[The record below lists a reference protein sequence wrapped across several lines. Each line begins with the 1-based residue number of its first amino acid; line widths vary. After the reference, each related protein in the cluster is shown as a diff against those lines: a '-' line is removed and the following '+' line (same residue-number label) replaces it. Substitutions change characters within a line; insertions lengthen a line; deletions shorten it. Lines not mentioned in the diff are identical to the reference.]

1 VGIELFNLRIT
12 SYFYK
17 PGNAQTPSNT
27 GSFSHQENRTASK
40 GNITTSLKGHSPG
53 VISKIHSGKS
63 SFSNFEY
70 HGGDIDKFDKLLIS
84 VRYYLLRITTLI

>member
-1 VGIELFNLRIT
+1 VGIELLNQRIT

-17 PGNAQTPSNT
+17 PGNAQTQSNT

-40 GNITTSLKGHSPG
+40 GNISSSHKGHSPG
-53 VISKIHSGKS
+53 VMSKIPSGKS

-70 HGGDIDKFDKLLIS
+70 HGGEIDKFDKMLIS
-84 VRYYLLRITTLI
+84 V